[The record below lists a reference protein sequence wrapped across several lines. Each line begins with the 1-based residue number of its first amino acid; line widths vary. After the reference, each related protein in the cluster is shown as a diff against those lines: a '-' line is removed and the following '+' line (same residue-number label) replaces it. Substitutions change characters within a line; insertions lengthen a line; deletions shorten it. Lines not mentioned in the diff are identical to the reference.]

1 MYPSVATDPDSDGGG
16 HRERHPLERIAKV
29 LRSLGAVLRG
39 APADVPFQLDAR
51 TLAAGTFSTSL
62 GSIDI
67 LADPAGGPP
76 YERLKADAMTIEV
89 PTTPVRAR
97 VPRAGRAR

>member
-51 TLAAGTFSTSL
+51 TLAAGANLTFSTSL
-62 GSIDI
+62 DQS
-67 LADPAGGPP
+67 
-76 YERLKADAMTIEV
+76 T
-89 PTTPVRAR
+89 
-97 VPRAGRAR
+97 